1 MEMLDFS
8 VKRLHRFDKEGSL
21 KAIADIAIGE
31 EFLVKGFCVVEGK
44 NGLFISEPR
53 RPGNDGK
60 WYGMA
65 CSLTDEVKKE
75 IERVIMEALE
85 SEK

>member
-1 MEMLDFS
+1 MLDFS
-8 VKRLHRFDKEGSL
+8 VKRLHRFSGEGSL
-21 KAIADIAIGE
+21 KAIADVAIGG

-44 NGLFISEPR
+44 NGLFVSEPK

-65 CSLTDEVKKE
+65 CPLTDEAKKE
-75 IERVIMEALE
+75 VERVIMEAFE

>member
-1 MEMLDFS
+1 MLNFS
-8 VKRLHRFDKEGSL
+8 VKRLHRFDGEGSL

-44 NGLFISEPR
+44 NGLFISEPK

-75 IERVIMEALE
+75 IGRVIMEAFE